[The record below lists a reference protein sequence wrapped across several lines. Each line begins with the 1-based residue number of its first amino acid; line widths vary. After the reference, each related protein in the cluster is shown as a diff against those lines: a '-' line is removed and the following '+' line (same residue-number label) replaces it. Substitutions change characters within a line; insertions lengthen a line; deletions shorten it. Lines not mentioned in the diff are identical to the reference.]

1 MLTPVDVIRA
11 SDQAFNEHHAGRT
24 AQACAKTF
32 TYTDHA
38 SGQTYKGVEEF
49 MAFLKAWF
57 AAFPDTVIDEGQY
70 IANGDV
76 VVHQSVERATNKGS
90 LGALPATGRT
100 MSIPFCEV
108 WRLDSE
114 GRIVAGDLYYDQLS
128 LLAQL
133 CHLEPP
139 SGVNTAP

>member
-1 MLTPVDVIRA
+1 MGSSVDVIRD
-11 SDQAFNEHHAGRT
+11 SDQAFNGHDAAGT
-24 AQACAKTF
+24 ARACAENF

-49 MAFLKAWF
+49 TAFLDSWF
-57 AAFPDTVIDEGQY
+57 AAFPDTAIDEGQY
-70 IANGDV
+70 IASGGV
-76 VVHQSVERATNKGS
+76 VVHQSVERATNRGP
-90 LGALPATGRT
+90 LGTLPATGRT

-133 CHLEPP
+133 GHLKPPGREEP
-139 SGVNTAP
+139 A